1 MADEPPEQAEGSTPK
16 TPKRADSKLHFWA
29 APLKRRTRHYYAT
42 WQEEKKEYALL
53 LHLAKAYV
61 DSEEAE
67 ALRLSKPVVTRS
79 HSKLST
85 SSSASSR
92 RSSGKY
98 IEADLVLRAK
108 SSLSGGA
115 TQEGATKEGG
125 HDAVSS
131 AVDVGSVRTS
141 LGDADEPSSP
151 AGGSGSVGLGR
162 MNRWQASRLKMRALS
177 VMTTE
182 QAGTLPQ
189 GPVAQRLKRP
199 TSPASIL
206 RVCRA
211 SVQKASGK
219 KPIRMHDRMSIRL
232 RADVAAY
239 QAQKGMRHSSDASE
253 GGSVHGSDRRPSGTQ
268 VGDAISA
275 AAASATL
282 TSRPEGGDVGNKDA
296 SNNVDGGGT
305 GIDKERSPN
314 PVLGRVT
321 EAQGRMP
328 TVSGAPSE
336 TNATTAPI
344 ASLASLLPALRESSN
359 GSTTTFTC
367 QDLPLRDPASPALS
381 STPSG
386 QCSQSSLKSSSSG
399 HPRSSSKEAH
409 YASAPSSAPSSAEPP
424 PFAAGASGGR
434 SEGASASLR
443 SDPSSWRTEATS
455 WRTDGPSSSLRSDE
469 LAPSPLALLR
479 LPQPICSNSSA
490 CGSAGNSR
498 RSSDP
503 FAGFEGSTTS
513 SPALSTASRG
523 KAAGAV
529 SQSPKALL
537 RAALR
542 RPSGP
547 FGKLNE
553 GRRSGEVE
561 LRSER
566 RSSDPLVI
574 EAQQQRR
581 SGEERERRYSDPF
594 AMYDGSGASSPWSSA
609 LNSLEPSP
617 MAARPPLF
625 ARRRAHGASPRAP
638 PKVRSGSSQAK
649 LSRPPRPASMGRPRD
664 SPACMREGST
674 SATVPEND
682 TV

>member
-1 MADEPPEQAEGSTPK
+1 M
-16 TPKRADSKLHFWA
+16 
-29 APLKRRTRHYYAT
+29 
-42 WQEEKKEYALL
+42 
-53 LHLAKAYV
+53 
-61 DSEEAE
+61 
-67 ALRLSKPVVTRS
+67 
-79 HSKLST
+79 
-85 SSSASSR
+85 
-92 RSSGKY
+92 
-98 IEADLVLRAK
+98 LRAK

-253 GGSVHGSDRRPSGTQ
+253 GGSVHGSNRRPSGTQ
-268 VGDAISA
+268 VGDAFSA

-321 EAQGRMP
+321 KAQERMP

-359 GSTTTFTC
+359 GSSAATFTC

-386 QCSQSSLKSSSSG
+386 PCSHSSLKS
-399 HPRSSSKEAH
+399 SSSKEAH

-503 FAGFEGSTTS
+503 FAGFEGSAAS

-542 RPSGP
+542 RQSGP

-566 RSSDPLVI
+566 RSNDQLVI
-574 EAQQQRR
+574 EAQHQRR
-581 SGEERERRYSDPF
+581 SGDRSSDPF

-638 PKVRSGSSQAK
+638 PKVRSGSSHAK